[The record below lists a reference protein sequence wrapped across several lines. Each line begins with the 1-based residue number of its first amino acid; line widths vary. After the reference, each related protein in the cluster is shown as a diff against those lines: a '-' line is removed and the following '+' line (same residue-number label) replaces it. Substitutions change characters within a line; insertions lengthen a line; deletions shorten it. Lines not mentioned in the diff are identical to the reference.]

1 VTQLSQADVTGG
13 QRRLGRNFWLLF
25 GGQGLSLVG
34 SETVIVAAPVVA
46 VTVLHASAIQIGIL
60 SAAQTVAFLL
70 VALPA
75 GLLVDRVGAW
85 PAMWWSDAVRTVL
98 AGSVAVLV
106 WTSHLGFAGFAVL
119 TAATGAFAVLFDVAY
134 PTFLPQVVPRDLLPS
149 ANSRLSGMQSVAQV
163 SGPPVGG
170 VLVGAAGP
178 GGAFLLDSISF
189 VMSLASLGVIG
200 RPRRVEPDERAA
212 REPWFRALT
221 NGLRFVW
228 SERILRAGILWSGT
242 ANIFVVMVETM
253 GVLYLLRNL
262 RFSAALVGLLLAFG
276 AAGGVLGALLVRRI
290 NAALGTNR
298 ATWMAMTIFALP
310 GLLIPLAQRGPG
322 ALLFGIGWMS
332 WSLSATLTSI
342 NLMTYRQRVTP
353 GPMLGRV
360 NAAARWVTW
369 GTLPAGGLIGGL
381 LGSWIGVH
389 TTLWLAVVGGCL
401 SGLWLFFSPLRTGM
415 SLEADHDAT
424 AGDLVPE

>member
-1 VTQLSQADVTGG
+1 MSQLGQAAAGGG
-13 QRRLGRNFWLLF
+13 QRRLGRNFWWLY

-34 SETVIVAAPVVA
+34 SEMVIVAAPVVA
-46 VTVLHASAIQIGIL
+46 VIVLDASAIQIGIL

-85 PAMWWSDAVRTVL
+85 PAMWWSNAVRTIL
-98 AGSVAVLV
+98 AGAVAVLV
-106 WTSHLGFAGFAVL
+106 WTGHLNFAGFVVL

-134 PTFLPQVVPRDLLPS
+134 PTLLPQVVAPDLLPS
-149 ANSRLSGMQSVAQV
+149 ANSRLSGLQSVAQV
-163 SGPPVGG
+163 SGPPAGG
-170 VLVGAAGP
+170 VLIGAAGP
-178 GGAFLLDSISF
+178 AGAFLLDSLSF
-189 VMSLASLGVIG
+189 VMSLATLSVIG
-200 RPRRVEPDERAA
+200 RPRRVEPDERAP
-212 REPWFRALT
+212 REPWSQDLT
-221 NGLRFVW
+221 IGLRFVW
-228 SERILRAGILWSGT
+228 NERVLRAGVLWSGT

-253 GVLYLLRNL
+253 GVLYLLRDL

-276 AAGGVLGALLVRRI
+276 AAGGVLGALLVRRL
-290 NAALGTNR
+290 NAALGSGR

-310 GLLIPLAQRGPG
+310 GLLIPLAERGPG

-332 WSLSATLTSI
+332 WSLSATLASI

-369 GTLPAGGLIGGL
+369 GTLPAGGLVGGL
-381 LGSWIGVH
+381 LGSWIGVR
-389 TTLWLAVVGGCL
+389 TTLWVAVVGGCL
-401 SGLWLFFSPLRTGM
+401 SGLWLFFSPLRTGAP
-415 SLEADHDAT
+415 LEADHDAT
-424 AGDLVPE
+424 ESDLVSE